1 MTKITR
7 RSLVGGAAAA
17 GALTGSGATEWAKA
31 WAQASPF
38 RPEPNAALSVLRW
51 RRFVEAEDAQFNKM
65 VAAFTQATGVRVT
78 LSSES
83 FDDLQ
88 PKASVAAN
96 TGAGP
101 DIFWGLYSLPHLFPQ
116 KCIEVTDVADYLGKK
131 YGGWVPL
138 AEAYGKLGSKWISI
152 PVAVNGGY
160 INYRISSLK
169 AAGFSEVPKDTAGF
183 LECCK
188 ALKAKGTPAG
198 FPLGRATGDGNA
210 YAHWLLW
217 SHGAYQ
223 VDQNEKIT
231 INSPETVAALRYAKQ
246 LYDTFMPGTAAWN
259 DASNNRGFLSGE
271 LHLTANGISIYGAA
285 KISADA
291 KQREIAADMD
301 HAYWPVG
308 PTGTPA
314 EIQLAVPMLAMNYTR
329 FPNACKAFMA
339 FILEAEQFNPWLEA
353 AGGYLTHMLNAY
365 DRNPVWTSD
374 PKHTVF
380 RDAAKRSF
388 VAGARGPLNE
398 KAATAMADFIVVD
411 LFANF
416 CTGKETEQGAINLAE
431 RQLRRIYR

>member
-7 RSLVGGAAAA
+7 RSLVGGAAAV

-38 RPEPNAALSVLRW
+38 RPEAGAALNVLRW

-138 AEAYGKLGSKWISI
+138 AEAYGKLGNKWISI

-160 INYRISSLK
+160 INYRVSSLK

-231 INSPETVAALRYAKQ
+231 INSHGGLERCQQQPRLPVGRTASDRQRHLDLRRGEDFRRRQAARDRRRHGSCLLAGRSHGHAGG
-246 LYDTFMPGTAAWN
+246 DPARRA
-259 DASNNRGFLSGE
+259 DAGDE
-271 LHLTANGISIYGAA
+271 LHALPERLQSLHGVHPRGRAVQPLAGSGRRLP
-285 KISADA
+285 DA
-291 KQREIAADMD
+291 
-301 HAYWPVG
+301 H
-308 PTGTPA
+308 
-314 EIQLAVPMLAMNYTR
+314 
-329 FPNACKAFMA
+329 
-339 FILEAEQFNPWLEA
+339 
-353 AGGYLTHMLNAY
+353 
-365 DRNPVWTSD
+365 
-374 PKHTVF
+374 
-380 RDAAKRSF
+380 
-388 VAGARGPLNE
+388 
-398 KAATAMADFIVVD
+398 
-411 LFANF
+411 
-416 CTGKETEQGAINLAE
+416 AE
-431 RQLRRIYR
+431 RL